1 MRFRNVIR
9 QFVPERKRNPAR
21 EQVRITTWETSMR
34 DVPIADV
41 RNFVLMGHTHSGKT
55 TLADAFLHQL
65 GVTNTMGLVDEGTS
79 FLDVHEEEK
88 EKKITVWAKPCT
100 GMYTTKAGKRVEMV
114 FIDTPGYVDFHGQV
128 MAAARVADT
137 GLIVVDAASGIQI
150 GTHRAWKLCEQL
162 GLPRGIV
169 ITGLDRENADF
180 MLSVAQIQE
189 TFGAACVPVILPNA
203 DLSAEYSVMASLDIP
218 PELQATVR
226 AARQTIV
233 EDAAETDDRLI
244 EKYLAGE
251 ELTAEELAH
260 GLHAAV
266 NNRSLVPVF
275 AVAAKR
281 EFGVVELLEAICRYF
296 PSPEDHGATDAEG
309 NRLGVGA
316 DQPFAGE
323 VWRCI
328 HDPFAGQLSFV
339 RVFAGTLRSDSEI
352 YNASKRTKEKVG
364 QLIAFNGEKQE
375 QVAEARAGD
384 IVAIPK
390 LKNTGISDSLCAVGS
405 DIRLHPIVFP
415 NPVVSHAVVATKKG
429 EEDKVITGLQR
440 MAEDDPTI
448 RVERNAETHDL
459 ILSGMGDIQL
469 ELAVQRMK
477 RRTNVELEL
486 RTPRVPY
493 RETVTAMG
501 EGKYRHKKQSGGR
514 GQFGEVYLRVEP
526 LPPGEEEWF
535 VNAIVGGAIP
545 SNFIPAVHKGLIE
558 GHEHGCVAGYPVQD
572 IRVTVYDGSYH
583 AVDSSEVAFKIAASR
598 ALREASAQAK
608 PVLLEPIMEMRVT
621 VPDMFM
627 GDVNGDLSH
636 RRGRVLG
643 MEVDGNLQT
652 VTAEAPM
659 AELFR
664 YSSELRSMTGG
675 RGTFEVKF
683 SRYEPVPA
691 NVAQQI
697 IKDREAARTGEE

>member
-1 MRFRNVIR
+1 
-9 QFVPERKRNPAR
+9 
-21 EQVRITTWETSMR
+21 MR

-41 RNFVLMGHTHSGKT
+41 RNFVMMGHTHSGKT

-65 GVTNTMGLVDEGTS
+65 GLTATMGLVDDGTS
-79 FLDVHEEEK
+79 LLDYHDEEK
-88 EKKITVWAKPCT
+88 EKKITIWAKPCT
-100 GMYTTKAGKRVEMV
+100 GIYKTKAGKPVEMV
-114 FIDTPGYVDFHGQV
+114 FVDTPGYIDFYGQV

-137 GLIVVDAASGIQI
+137 GLIVMDAASGVQI

-169 ITGLDRENADF
+169 VTGLDRENTDF
-180 MLSVAQIQE
+180 MACVADIQD
-189 TFGAACVPVILPNA
+189 TFGHACVPVILPNA
-203 DLSAEYSVMASLDIP
+203 DLSAEYSVMASTDIP
-218 PELQATVR
+218 EELRETVNT
-226 AARQTIV
+226 ARQTIV
-233 EDAAETDDRLI
+233 EDAAETDDTLI
-244 EKYLAGE
+244 EKYLGGE
-251 ELTAEELAH
+251 ELTPEELAG

-266 NNRSLVPVF
+266 NNKSLVPIF
-275 AVAAKR
+275 AVAAKQ

-296 PSPEDHGATDAEG
+296 PSPEDHGATDAGG
-309 NRLGVGA
+309 NKLPVGG
-316 DQPFAGE
+316 DDPFAGE

-339 RVFAGTLRSDSEI
+339 RVFGGTLRSESEI
-352 YNASKRTKEKVG
+352 FNATKGVKEKVG
-364 QLIAFNGEKQE
+364 HLMSVNGEKQE

-390 LKNTGISDSLCAVGS
+390 LKSTGISDSLCEVGT
-405 DIRLHPIVFP
+405 DIKLHPIEFP
-415 NPVVSHAVVATKKG
+415 NAVVSHSVVATKKG

-448 RVERNAETHDL
+448 RVERNAETHEL

-469 ELAVQRMK
+469 DLAVQRMK
-477 RRTNVELEL
+477 KRTNVELEL
-486 RTPRVPY
+486 RTPKVPY

-526 LPPGEEEWF
+526 LPPEEEDWF

-545 SNFIPAVHKGLIE
+545 SNFIPAVQKGLVE
-558 GHEHGCVAGYPVQD
+558 GRDHGSVAGYPVQD
-572 IRVTVYDGSYH
+572 IKVTIYDGSFH

-598 ALREASAQAK
+598 ALREAATNAK

-621 VPDMFM
+621 VPDHFM
-627 GDVNGDLSH
+627 GDVNGDLSQ

-643 MEVDGNLQT
+643 MEVDGNLQV

-659 AELFR
+659 SELFR

-675 RGTFEVKF
+675 RGSFEMKF
-683 SRYEPVPA
+683 VRYDPVPS

-697 IKDREAARTGEE
+697 IKDAEAHGADDD

>member
-1 MRFRNVIR
+1 
-9 QFVPERKRNPAR
+9 
-21 EQVRITTWETSMR
+21 MR

-41 RNFVLMGHTHSGKT
+41 RNFVMMGHTHSGKT

-65 GVTNTMGLVDEGTS
+65 GVTNTMGSVDHGTS
-79 FLDVHEEEK
+79 FLDYHDEEK

-100 GMYTTKAGKRVEMV
+100 GMYKTKAGKPVEMV

-137 GLIVVDAASGIQI
+137 GLIVVDAASGVQI
-150 GTHRAWKLCEQL
+150 GTHRAWKLCEEL
-162 GLPRGIV
+162 NLPRGIV
-169 ITGLDRENADF
+169 VTGLDRENTDF
-180 MLSVAQIQE
+180 LGIVGILKE
-189 TFGAACVPVILPNA
+189 TFGPACVPVILPNA
-203 DLSAEYSVMASLDIP
+203 DLSAEYSVMASKEIP
-218 PELQATVR
+218 AELQDTVN

-233 EDAAETDDRLI
+233 EDAAETDDTLI

-266 NNRSLVPVF
+266 NNKSLIPVF

-296 PSPEDHGATDAEG
+296 PSPEDRGATDAEG
-309 NRLGVGA
+309 NKLGVGG
-316 DQPFAGE
+316 DDPFAGE

-328 HDPFAGQLSFV
+328 HDPFAGQLAYA
-339 RVFAGTLRSDSEI
+339 RVYSGTLRSDSEV
-352 YNASKRTKEKVG
+352 YNASKGAKEKVG
-364 QLIAFNGEKQE
+364 QLLAVNGGKQE
-375 QVAEARAGD
+375 HVAEARAGD
-384 IVAIPK
+384 LVAIPK
-390 LKNTGISDSLCAVGS
+390 LKNTGIGDSLCAVGA
-405 DIRLHPIVFP
+405 DIKLHPIEFP
-415 NPVVSHAVVATKKG
+415 TPVVSHAVVATKKG

-448 RVERNAETHDL
+448 RVDRNAETHEL
-459 ILSGMGDIQL
+459 ILAGMGDIQL
-469 ELAVQRMK
+469 DLAVQRMK
-477 RRTNVELEL
+477 KRTNVELEL
-486 RTPRVPY
+486 RTPKVPY

-526 LPPGEEEWF
+526 LPAGEEEWF
-535 VNAIVGGAIP
+535 ANAVVGGAIP
-545 SNFIPAVHKGLIE
+545 SNFIPAVYKGLVE
-558 GHEHGCVAGYPVQD
+558 GRERGCVAGYPVQD
-572 IRVTVYDGSYH
+572 IKVTVYDGSYH

-598 ALREASAQAK
+598 ALREASANAK
-608 PVLLEPIMEMRVT
+608 PVLLEPIMEMRVS
-621 VPDMFM
+621 VPDHFM
-627 GDVNGDLSH
+627 GDVNGDLSQ

-643 MEVDGNLQT
+643 MEVDGSMQV

-659 AELFR
+659 SELFR

-675 RGTFEVKF
+675 RGSFELKF
-683 SRYEPVPA
+683 SRYEPVPS
-691 NVAQQI
+691 NIAQQV
-697 IKDREAARTGEE
+697 IKDAHAGGVDED